1 MKPSSRRLARDA
13 NIRAKI
19 ARLQQGGAPRVLDL
33 FSGCGGL
40 SLGLQRAGFLILGGL
55 DSDPHAARSHALNF
69 HAGCSRHATPQD
81 LTNPGVTPESV
92 CDPLGLGL
100 RLNAVDVVVG
110 GPPCQSFA
118 RIGRAKLREIAGDP
132 EAFLKD
138 PRAGLHERWVAWVRE
153 LEPLAVLVENV
164 PDALIAGDRNIAEEI
179 ALDLDEL
186 GFDSRYTLLNTVHYG
201 VPQTRER
208 MFLIGLRKELE
219 TVPKFPCPTHSYD
232 VPPGYEG
239 IRRAIFRALR
249 SDDLF
254 PAPHWREPPRMVGGL
269 RQAVTAK
276 QAIGDLPP
284 IMGLRDGTLRGGP
297 RRFDT
302 PCGYRRGRPSAYAR
316 EMRTWPGFEA
326 SVDRPCDHVIRYLPR
341 DWPIF
346 ERMRPGD
353 EYPAAHNIA
362 EILFQERLKT
372 HRQVG
377 QRVSKGT
384 RAWKDLHRSIVP
396 PYRVD
401 GFPNKW
407 WKLHPDRPSRTL
419 MAHLGKDSYSHIH
432 FEDHQARTISVR
444 EAARL
449 QSFPDG
455 FAFAGSMNAAFRQI
469 GNAVPPLLA
478 LALGEVLREQLVG
491 RWSPLS
497 ASEQTVA
504 ASAW

>member
-1 MKPSSRRLARDA
+1 VCD
-13 NIRAKI
+13 
-19 ARLQQGGAPRVLDL
+19 Q
-33 FSGCGGL
+33 L
-40 SLGLQRAGFLILGGL
+40 SLGL
-55 DSDPHAARSHALNF
+55 LN
-69 HAGCSRHATPQD
+69 
-81 LTNPGVTPESV
+81 E
-92 CDPLGLGL
+92 
-100 RLNAVDVVVG
+100 AVDAVVG

-138 PRAGLHERWVAWVRE
+138 PRAGLHERWLAWVDE
-153 LEPLAVLVENV
+153 LEPLAVLVENI
-164 PDALIAGDRNIAEEI
+164 PDALNAGGRNIAEEI
-179 ALDLDEL
+179 AVELEEL
-186 GFDSRYTLLNTVHYG
+186 GFVSRYTLLNAVHYG

-208 MFLIGLRKELE
+208 MFLIGLRQELG
-219 TVPKFPCPTHSYD
+219 TIPTFPRPTHAHD
-232 VPPGYEG
+232 MPRGYEQ
-239 IRRAIFRALR
+239 IRQAVFRAVR
-249 SDDLF
+249 YNDLF
-254 PAPHWREPPRMVGGL
+254 RSEYWREPPRATGSLRPAVTV
-269 RQAVTAK
+269 RQAIADLRPITA
-276 QAIGDLPP
+276 
-284 IMGLRDGTLRGGP
+284 LRDGTLRGGP

-302 PCGYRRGRPSAYAR
+302 PCGYRRGRPSAYSR

-326 SVDRPCDHVIRYLPR
+326 SVDGPCDHVIRYLPR

-353 EYPAAHNIA
+353 EYPAAHNLA
-362 EILFQERLKT
+362 ELLFQERLKT
-372 HRQVG
+372 HRRAG
-377 QRVSKGT
+377 QRVSKGS
-384 RAWKDLHRSIVP
+384 RAWQDLRRSIVP

-407 WKLHPDRPSRTL
+407 WKLHADLPSRTL

-432 FEDHQARTISVR
+432 FDDRQARTISVR

-455 FAFAGSMNAAFRQI
+455 FVFAGSMNAAFRQI

-478 LALGEVLREQLVG
+478 LALGQVLREQLVG

-497 ASEQTVA
+497 ASEQTVV